1 MTRFVIVLGLL
12 IAAALLPP
20 AVTTLLA
27 VFCLLYFPRFWEAV
41 LVGLFLD
48 ALHGAPL
55 LHMFGFQFIY
65 TLALVLALVV
75 LERLKK
81 SVRVYRGDLAI

>member
-12 IAAALLPP
+12 LAAALLPP
-20 AVTTLLA
+20 LLTALLA
-27 VFCLLYFPRFWEAV
+27 CIAALFFPRFWEAV

-48 ALHGAPL
+48 ALYGVPL
-55 LHMFGFQFIY
+55 PRLLGFQFIY
-65 TLALVLALVV
+65 TLALGAALFV

-81 SVRVYRGDLAI
+81 SVRLYRRDLAV